1 MYLVSWQ
8 AMTLKSLVTAAMS
21 PCTFTGVDRVA
32 VGSIVV
38 VVVVVVF
45 VGGLDCLLLF
55 VYQACLIA

>member
-8 AMTLKSLVTAAMS
+8 AMTLKSLVAAMS
-21 PCTFTGVDRVA
+21 PRTFTGVDRVA